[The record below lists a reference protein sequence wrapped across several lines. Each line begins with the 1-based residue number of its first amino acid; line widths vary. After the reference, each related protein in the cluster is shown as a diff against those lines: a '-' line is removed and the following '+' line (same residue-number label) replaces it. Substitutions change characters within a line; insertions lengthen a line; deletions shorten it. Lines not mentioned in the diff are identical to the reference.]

1 MPLIKKVAQTKK
13 PLILSTGMANLNEIT
28 DAVKVARKYGCK
40 NLTLLYCVSN
50 YPKQNKNFNLNNII
64 LLKKRFKCKVGLS
77 DHSKDN
83 IVAISQRSRCR
94 YGRKTYCIKK
104 PKKD

>member
-28 DAVKVARKYGCK
+28 DAVKVARKYDK
-40 NLTLLYCVSN
+40 NCLLYCIFI
-50 YPKQNKNFNLNNII
+50 KQNKNFNLNNIR
-64 LLKKRFKCKVGLS
+64 LLKERFKCKVGLS

-83 IVAISQRSRCR
+83 IVAISAVAA
-94 YGRKTYCIKK
+94 GADMVEKHIALKNK
-104 PKKD
+104 KKD